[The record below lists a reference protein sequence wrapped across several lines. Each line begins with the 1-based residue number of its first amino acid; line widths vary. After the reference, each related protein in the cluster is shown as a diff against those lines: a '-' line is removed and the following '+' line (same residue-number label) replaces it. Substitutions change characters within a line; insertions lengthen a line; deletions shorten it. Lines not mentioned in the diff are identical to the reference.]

1 MMPKPYKDTS
11 KATNTPQTPKKGQNE
26 RQTQV
31 TLADVI
37 NSILTFVLLA
47 GALFIFAL
55 FLPQKAHSYASLT
68 NYPAKQVKNNLPL
81 VASIGQNKDLS
92 NQKSGKPNR
101 YLLAFFVPSHRFTS
115 QVSDTHST
123 APLTH
128 FTGLNRH
135 IYANSVT
142 SYGGVTLQ
150 NKSLRQICKA
160 VSFLTESEPRHPIPI
175 NHTLSAYNVALTQNK
190 KGVANNG

>member
-1 MMPKPYKDTS
+1 
-11 KATNTPQTPKKGQNE
+11 
-26 RQTQV
+26 
-31 TLADVI
+31 
-37 NSILTFVLLA
+37 
-47 GALFIFAL
+47 
-55 FLPQKAHSYASLT
+55 
-68 NYPAKQVKNNLPL
+68 
-81 VASIGQNKDLS
+81 SIGQNKDLS